1 MRIKRSIHNA
11 DWMTPDDLE
20 FEYGISIPLQTR
32 LRMKKNYTSEASLKF
47 APIPFVKVGKLI
59 LYRRDDIDKWLETNT
74 IKGETDEHRE

>member
-1 MRIKRSIHNA
+1 MKIKRSIHNA
-11 DWMTPDDLE
+11 DWMAPDDLE

-32 LRMKKNYTSEASLKF
+32 LRMKKNYTSETSLKF

-74 IKGETDEHRE
+74 IKRE